1 MTDHHCHDSG
11 QLIPELALGCLDGR
25 ERAAALDH
33 VRRCLRCRQELA
45 TYQGLASDLL
55 ELIPAATPPAG
66 FEIRALAAMKA
77 PPRPGTAAPRTRRR
91 PGMLRAA
98 VAAALIAVAGIGG
111 YETSRFIS
119 PQPLPLHTAILTA
132 EGHQIGTAFFFA
144 GSQHWIWV
152 TLHMGSKTRTVTC
165 KIEPL
170 SGQRTVMIGPIP
182 LTSGQGAWG
191 STVAIPWQPGTVVRI
206 LNSAKQTIATGTF
219 LS

>member
-33 VRRCLRCRQELA
+33 VRQCLRCRQELA
-45 TYQGLASDLL
+45 TYQGLASELL

-77 PPRPGTAAPRTRRR
+77 PPRPGTAAPRAGRR
-91 PGMLRAA
+91 PRMLPAA
-98 VAAALIAVAGIGG
+98 VATALIAVAVTGG
-111 YETSRFIS
+111 YEASRFVS
-119 PQPLPLHTAILTA
+119 PQPPPLHTAVLTA
-132 EGHQIGTAFFFA
+132 EGRQVGTAFFFA

-165 KIEPL
+165 KVEPL
-170 SGQRTVMIGPIP
+170 SGRRAVTIGPFP

-191 STVAIPWQPGTVVRI
+191 STVAIPWQPGTVALI

-219 LS
+219 RS

>member
-1 MTDHHCHDSG
+1 MTDHHCQDSG

-33 VRRCLRCRQELA
+33 VRQCLRCRQELA
-45 TYQGLASDLL
+45 TYQGLAGELL

-77 PPRPGTAAPRTRRR
+77 PPRPGTATPRAGRR
-91 PGMLRAA
+91 PGILRAA
-98 VAAALIAVAGIGG
+98 AAAALIAVAGTGG
-111 YETSRFIS
+111 YEASRFVS
-119 PQPLPLHTAILTA
+119 PQPPLHTAVLSA
-132 EGHQIGTAFFFA
+132 GGRQVGTAYFYA

-152 TLHMGSKTRTVTC
+152 TLHLGPTTRTVTC
-165 KIEPL
+165 NVETV
-170 SGQRTVMIGPIP
+170 SGRRAVTIGPFP

-191 STVAIPWQPGTVVRI
+191 SDVAIPWQPGTVALI

-219 LS
+219 RS

>member
-1 MTDHHCHDSG
+1 MTDHHCQESG

-45 TYQGLASDLL
+45 IYQGLASELL

-66 FEIRALAAMKA
+66 FEVRALAAMKA
-77 PPRPGTAAPRTRRR
+77 PPRPGTAALRAGRR

-111 YETSRFIS
+111 YQVSRLVS
-119 PQPLPLHTAILTA
+119 PQPPLHTAILTA
-132 EGHQIGTAFFFA
+132 EGRQVGTAFFFA
-144 GSQHWIWV
+144 GSQHWVWV
-152 TLHMGSKTRTVTC
+152 ILHLGPQTRTVTC
-165 KIEPL
+165 KIEPV
-170 SGQRTVMIGPIP
+170 SGHRAATIGPVP

-191 STVAIPWQPGTVVRI
+191 STVAIPWQPGTVARI

-219 LS
+219 RS